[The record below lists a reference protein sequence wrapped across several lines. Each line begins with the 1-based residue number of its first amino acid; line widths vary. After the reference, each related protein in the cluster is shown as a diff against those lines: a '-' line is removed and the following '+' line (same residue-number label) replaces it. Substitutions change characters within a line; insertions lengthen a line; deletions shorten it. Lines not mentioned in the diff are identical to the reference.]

1 MIPIE
6 KYSLLYDKRINY
18 FIGQLKHM
26 TGDGEFVII
35 TYAILG
41 RPHFMLSS
49 ERLLA
54 FGEEYS
60 SIINRFKLK

>member
-18 FIGQLKHM
+18 FIVQLKHM
-26 TGDGEFVII
+26 TWDGEFVII

-41 RPHFMLSS
+41 RPHFMLS
-49 ERLLA
+49 ERPLA

-60 SIINRFKLK
+60 SVINRFKFK